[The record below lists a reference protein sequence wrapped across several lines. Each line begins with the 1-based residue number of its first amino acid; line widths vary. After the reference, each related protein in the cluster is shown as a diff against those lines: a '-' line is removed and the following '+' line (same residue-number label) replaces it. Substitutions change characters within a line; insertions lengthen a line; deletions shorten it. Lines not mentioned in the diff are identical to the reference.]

1 MRLIIGLG
9 NPGEKYKNTRHNVGF
24 MVADALQ
31 KIKLQNSVVVKKSNT
46 FMNQSGESVG
56 KMVNKYMID
65 LSNLYVVHDDLDILL
80 GSYKIQFGKGPKDHN
95 GIKSVD
101 NVLGTDQ
108 YWHIRVGIDNRSSD
122 NRQTGEEYVLQDF
135 TEDEMLILDKVI
147 SEVCRKIIKTV

>member
-135 TEDEMLILDKVI
+135 TEDEMVILDKVI